1 MSTQTPL
8 QSEPVACSTNWYTRW
23 ACKFQTLIEPLCEK
37 QSDFALNAYEQNH
50 LELDIRATNTGVSF
64 NFFNLDR
71 TSAEWLEIIEQE
83 GWAMSEGTAK
93 ILAPRLTLWNK
104 LGLSVW
110 KAFSVG
116 TTCSCCLSYRLILV
130 ILFSGL
136 VGYWIK

>member
-8 QSEPVACSTNWYTRW
+8 QPEPTACSTNWYTRW

-37 QSDFALNAYEQNH
+37 KSDFELNVYEQNH
-50 LELDIRATNTGVSF
+50 LELDIRATNAGVSS

-71 TSAEWLEIIEQE
+71 TSVEWLEIIEQE

-93 ILAPRLTLWNK
+93 ILAPRLTVWNK
-104 LGLSVW
+104 LGLAVW

-116 TTCSCCLSYRLILV
+116 TACSCCLSYRLMLL